1 MNFNF
6 KSPSSTDV
14 EKHIE
19 RLARKGLHPLKLY
32 SYDE

>member
-14 EKHIE
+14 EEHIE
-19 RLARKGLHPLKLY
+19 RLARKGLRPFKIV
-32 SYDE
+32 